1 MNFKKKINVCVFFK
15 LCMSKSEKSETRCK
29 MAIESGQI
37 ASGKIEF
44 NEACPPLK

>member
-1 MNFKKKINVCVFFK
+1 MNFKKFKFVFFK
-15 LCMSKSEKSETRCK
+15 LCMSKSEKFETRCK

-37 ASGKIEF
+37 ALGKMDF